1 MSSDMSRLRLRDVRH
16 ISAFRLTVS
25 IGIVFALGLVAL
37 LASIYFL
44 TAREL
49 VERSDRILRQRSAS
63 LLTTPAAELPDR
75 IAAEL
80 RRDRAG
86 LSYYGLMSSSG
97 ELVIGNIRTTRRFR
111 ADRPIDVAP
120 VRGGHGPLRLLAS
133 VTPRGE
139 TILVGRDTSQ
149 IVDLRERV
157 LVIVLVGGVVI
168 TLGVLAAGAALSM
181 GPLGRV
187 RALKVAANRI
197 ASGDLRHRMP
207 IAGLGDELDQ
217 LAGTVNAMIGE
228 VERVVGQVKGVTD
241 ALAHDLRTPLTRVR
255 VHLYRAARASGTPP
269 DTKALIDW
277 SVDDLDAVLARFT
290 ALLRLSEL
298 EASGRR
304 AGFDTVDLAALI
316 RGVCELYE
324 PLAEDREIFF
334 VCEATEQMVV
344 EADEKLL
351 FEAVSNLVDNAIKFT
366 HPGGT
371 VALRLVRSDDGP
383 AIEVRDDG
391 PGIPADE
398 RDAVLRRFARG
409 SGAGAAP
416 GSGLGLSI
424 VAAITH
430 LHGFRLD
437 LADARP
443 GLVVQLRMTGR
454 LNPGR

>member
-1 MSSDMSRLRLRDVRH
+1 MPSETRRLRLRDVRH

-25 IGIVFALGLVAL
+25 IGIVFALGVVAL

-49 VERSDRILRQRSAS
+49 VERSDRILRQRSAL
-63 LLTTPAAELPDR
+63 LLTIPAAELPDR

-80 RRDRAG
+80 RRDGAG

-97 ELVIGNIRTTRRFR
+97 ELVIGNIRTTQRPRT
-111 ADRPIDVAP
+111 DRPINIAP
-120 VRGGHGPLRLLAS
+120 VKGGHGPLRLLAS
-133 VTPRGE
+133 ITPRGE

-149 IVDLRERV
+149 IVDLRQRV
-157 LVIVLVGGVVI
+157 LVILLVGGVAI

-181 GPLGRV
+181 GPLRRV
-187 RALKVAANRI
+187 RALEIAANRI

-207 IAGLGDELDQ
+207 IAGAGDELDQ

-255 VHLYRAARASGTPP
+255 AHLYRAARANGTSP

-304 AGFDTVDLAALI
+304 AGFGTVDLAALI

-324 PLAEDREIFF
+324 PLAEDRALVF
-334 VCEATEQMVV
+334 VCEAAERLIV

-366 HPGGT
+366 PSGGT
-371 VALRLVRSDDGP
+371 VALRLVRDDDGP

-391 PGIPADE
+391 PGIPTNE

-409 SGAGAAP
+409 SGANTAP

-430 LHGFRLD
+430 LHGFSLT
-437 LADARP
+437 LGDAHP
-443 GLVVQLRMTGR
+443 GLRAR
-454 LNPGR
+454 LHLPIRRP